1 MSKTLLQISTRQNK
15 TSLAQQNDT
24 SLTKQNEASLT
35 RQNETSLTRQ
45 KETILAQQNDTNG
58 ARQNDTKLAL
68 IQDGTSGDNQQ
79 RYLPVQSQLVKI
91 LNKYLWII

>member
-15 TSLAQQNDT
+15 TSLAQQNET
-24 SLTKQNEASLT
+24 SFT
-35 RQNETSLTRQ
+35 RQN
-45 KETILAQQNDTNG
+45 ETILAQQNDTNG

-68 IQDGTSGDNQQ
+68 IQDGTSGNNQQ

-91 LNKYLWII
+91 LDKYLWII

>member
-1 MSKTLLQISTRQNK
+1 MSQTLLQISTRQNK
-15 TSLAQQNDT
+15 TSLAQRNET
-24 SLTKQNEASLT
+24 SFT

-45 KETILAQQNDTNG
+45 NETILAQQNDTNG

-79 RYLPVQSQLVKI
+79 RYLQSQLVKI
-91 LNKYLWII
+91 LNKYLFFQI

>member
-15 TSLAQQNDT
+15 TSLAQ
-24 SLTKQNEASLT
+24 QNEASLT

-79 RYLPVQSQLVKI
+79 RYLPVQLAKI
-91 LNKYLWII
+91 PNKYLFFQI